1 MTTFKWGVIYICSD
15 NELMERVKNGDKQA
29 FEELVLIH
37 RRNAIG
43 FACRFVKDNYLA
55 EDIIQESFAA
65 IYINR
70 YNYKPKSSFKAFLF
84 AVIRNKCIDYLR
96 KNKGIVAVNYDE
108 KELISEE
115 LSLDELVEHE
125 QKLIYA
131 KKLLD
136 NLSNEYRSAFWLYE
150 YEGFS
155 YKEIAEIMG
164 KSLPQIK
171 IMLYR
176 ARCKIQKYVKEDMQ
190 YEK

>member
-1 MTTFKWGVIYICSD
+1 MGGIYICSD
-15 NELMERVKNGDKQA
+15 NELMEQVKNGDKQA
-29 FEELVLIH
+29 FEELVLLH

-43 FACRFVKDNYLA
+43 FACRFVKDSYLA
-55 EDIIQESFAA
+55 EDIVQESFAA

-84 AVIRNKCIDYLR
+84 AVIRNKCIDYIR

-108 KELISEE
+108 EELISQE

-136 NLSNEYRSAFWLYE
+136 NLSSEYRSAFWLYE

-176 ARCKIQKYVKEDMQ
+176 ARCKIQKYVKENMQ